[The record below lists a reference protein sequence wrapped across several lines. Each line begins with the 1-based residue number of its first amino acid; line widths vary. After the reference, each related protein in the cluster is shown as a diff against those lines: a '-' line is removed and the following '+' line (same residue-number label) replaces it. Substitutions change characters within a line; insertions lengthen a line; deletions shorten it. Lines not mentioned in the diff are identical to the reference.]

1 MDNLSRDAQLPIT
14 GTEKVNCSIYRTDVQ
29 RWFWQK
35 NVVCVRKLRVP
46 MKEKQKVSQGVDR
59 EEGGPHTKR
68 LAGSTAE
75 KSDSKAW

>member
-35 NVVCVRKLRVP
+35 NAACVRKLRVP
-46 MKEKQKVSQGVDR
+46 MKEKQKVSQRVHRGER
-59 EEGGPHTKR
+59 GPHTKR
-68 LAGSTAE
+68 LAGSMAE
-75 KSDSKAW
+75 KSDLKVW

>member
-1 MDNLSRDAQLPIT
+1 
-14 GTEKVNCSIYRTDVQ
+14 
-29 RWFWQK
+29 
-35 NVVCVRKLRVP
+35 